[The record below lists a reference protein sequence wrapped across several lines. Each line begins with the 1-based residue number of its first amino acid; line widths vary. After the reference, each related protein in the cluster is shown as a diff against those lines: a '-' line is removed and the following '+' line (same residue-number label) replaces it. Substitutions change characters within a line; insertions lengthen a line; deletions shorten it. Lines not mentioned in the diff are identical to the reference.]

1 MENTERRG
9 QRGDK
14 EKAKEEGEGRR
25 RRREKE
31 ERGGR
36 DREGEKEEKHRKES
50 RFHGDNRLGFMSC
63 LRSCRS
69 PRFWTKHSIH
79 LKLID
84 GSHNSEII
92 YIYIYYIYIIYIFI
106 S

>member
-36 DREGEKEEKHRKES
+36 DREGEKEEKEERREGMKKNTG
-50 RFHGDNRLGFMSC
+50 RRADFMGTTDWVLC
-63 LRSCRS
+63 
-69 PRFWTKHSIH
+69 HV
-79 LKLID
+79 
-84 GSHNSEII
+84 
-92 YIYIYYIYIIYIFI
+92 
-106 S
+106 